1 MQLVRDALAGGLATA
16 ALMGAPAAA
25 ADENLFGYVTGAEPT
40 PKGHQET
47 YFWLT
52 NRWDKGAGHYSAN
65 DLKVEYERG
74 ITDSFAASF
83 YLKGQSIDVQGL
95 RIDGYIPADNKYG
108 MRASGIEASMKY
120 SFLRPALDDL
130 GLASYLSFSYNWLD
144 PHSGQDKTTYQVDM
158 KLLAQ
163 KYFMDGQVV
172 LAGNLGLEST
182 YAQRE
187 AIASLPTND
196 ATGEPL
202 EWPTTPEMEIEVTAS
217 TGLAYRFA
225 PNWYVGAEALWQTEF
240 ETEVGTERWSLQLGP
255 TLHYASRRWWATL
268 TWMSQ
273 VRGGGT
279 RYGPASFNGIAY
291 PGQDDTHLQLIEKTK
306 NEVRLKVGYNF

>member
-1 MQLVRDALAGGLATA
+1 MQSGRSAVAGGLAAA
-16 ALMGAPAAA
+16 ALLGAPPVL

-40 PKGHQET
+40 PRGHQET
-47 YFWLT
+47 YLWLT
-52 NRWDKGAGHYSAN
+52 NRSDKGAGHYSAD
-65 DLKVEYERG
+65 DLKLEYERG
-74 ITDSFAASF
+74 VTDNLAASL
-83 YLKGQSIDVQGL
+83 YLKGQSIDTQGI

-120 SFLRPALDDL
+120 SFLRPALDPI

-144 PHSGQDKTTYQVDM
+144 PHSGQDKTSYQLEL

-172 LAGNLGLEST
+172 LAGNLGMEST

-187 AIASLPTND
+187 GLAHVPVND

-202 EWPTTPEMEIEVTAS
+202 EWPTNPEMEVEVTAS
-217 TGLAYRFA
+217 MGLAYRFA
-225 PNWYVGAEALWQTEF
+225 PSWFVGVEALWQTEF

-255 TLHYASRRWWATL
+255 TLHYASKSWWATL
-268 TWMSQ
+268 TWMPQ
-273 VRGGGT
+273 VRGGGLI
-279 RYGPASFNGIAY
+279 YGPASYDGTAY
-291 PGQDDTHLQLIEKTK
+291 PGQDNTRLHLIEKTK